1 MNNFGLRSLKTFAVI
16 FALSSALAVSATS
29 LFAADDVYP
38 SKLVR
43 LVVPTSAGGTQ
54 DLVARQIATKLSE
67 RLGKQVIVDNRGG
80 AGQIIGTEIV
90 AKADPDGYTLLV
102 PAGVHSIQASLLKLP
117 YDSIKS
123 FTPIGLMS
131 TVSFVLVVHPSVP
144 ANSVKDLIALAKR
157 KPGQLIFAGTGVGVT
172 PHMAIELFKMLAG
185 IDVTIVHF
193 KGQGPT
199 IPDLL
204 GGHSNASINSIPGF
218 LPHIKSGKLRA
229 LGTTAAKRTV
239 ALSDVP
245 TIAEAGVPGYE
256 TTSWY
261 GILAPA
267 GTPAPVVDRLD
278 KELTAILAL
287 DEVKKFFLTAGLDMN
302 HLGPTDFARF
312 IEQTIKSWERVV
324 KTANIKVE

>member
-1 MNNFGLRSLKTFAVI
+1 MSNLGVLLLKKSAVI
-16 FALSSALAVSATS
+16 LVLSSVLAVSATS
-29 LFAADDVYP
+29 LFAAEDVYP

-54 DLVARQIATKLSE
+54 DLVARQIAPKLSE

-90 AKADPDGYTLLV
+90 AKADPDGYTLLL

-117 YDSIKS
+117 YDPIKS

-131 TVSFVLVVHPSVP
+131 TVAFVLVVHPSVP
-144 ANSVKDLIALAKR
+144 AKSVKELIALAKR
-157 KPGQLIFAGTGVGVT
+157 KPGQLIFAATGVGVT
-172 PHMAIELFKMLAG
+172 PHMAMELFKMLAG

-229 LGTTAAKRTV
+229 LGTTATKRTV
-239 ALSDVP
+239 ALPEVP
-245 TIAEAGVPGYE
+245 TIAEAGLPGYE

-267 GTPAPVVDRLD
+267 GTPAPIVDRLN

-287 DEVKKFFLTAGLDMN
+287 DEIKKFFVTAGLDMN
-302 HLGPTDFARF
+302 HLGPTDFAKF
-312 IEQTIKSWERVV
+312 IEETIKGWERVV

>member
-1 MNNFGLRSLKTFAVI
+1 MNNLGVILLKKSAVI
-16 FALSSALAVSATS
+16 LVLSSVLAVSATS
-29 LFAADDVYP
+29 LLAADDVYP
-38 SKLVR
+38 SRLVR

-90 AKADPDGYTLLV
+90 AKADPDGYTLLL

-123 FTPIGLMS
+123 FTPIALMS
-131 TVSFVLVVHPSVP
+131 TVSFALVVHPSVP
-144 ANSVKDLIALAKR
+144 AKSVKELIGLAKQ
-157 KPGQLIFAGTGVGVT
+157 KPGQLIFAATGIGVT
-172 PHMAIELFKMLAG
+172 PHMATELFKMLAG
-185 IDVTIVHF
+185 IDITIVHF

-204 GGHSNASINSIPGF
+204 GGHSNASINSIPAF
-218 LPHIKSGKLRA
+218 LPHIKSGKLRV
-229 LGTTAAKRTV
+229 LGTTATKRTA
-239 ALSDVP
+239 ALPEVP
-245 TIAEAGVPGYE
+245 TIAEAGLAGYE

-267 GTPAPVVDRLD
+267 GTPAPIVDRLN

-287 DEVKKFFLTAGLDMN
+287 DEIKKFFVTAGLDMN
-302 HLGPTDFARF
+302 HLGPTDFAKF
-312 IEQTIKSWERVV
+312 IEETIKGWERVV

>member
-1 MNNFGLRSLKTFAVI
+1 MHRGLAVI
-16 FALSSALAVSATS
+16 FALSSILVVCANS

-90 AKADPDGYTLLV
+90 AKADPDGYTLLL

-117 YDSIKS
+117 YDAIKS
-123 FTPIGLMS
+123 FTPIALMS
-131 TVSFVLVVHPSVP
+131 TVSFALVVHPSVP
-144 ANSVKDLIALAKR
+144 ARSVKELIALAKQ
-157 KPGQLIFAGTGVGVT
+157 KPGQLIFAATGIGVT
-172 PHMAIELFKMLAG
+172 PHMATELFRMLAG
-185 IDVTIVHF
+185 IDITIVHF

-204 GGHSNASINSIPGF
+204 GGHSNASINSIPAF
-218 LPHIKSGKLRA
+218 LPHIKSGKLRV
-229 LGTTAAKRTV
+229 LGTTATKRTV
-239 ALSDVP
+239 AMPEVP
-245 TIAEAGVPGYE
+245 TIAEAGLPGYE

-267 GTPAPVVDRLD
+267 GTPAPIVDRLN

-287 DEVKKFFLTAGLDMN
+287 DEIRKFFVTVGLDMN

-312 IEQTIKSWERVV
+312 IEDAIKSWERVV
-324 KTANIKVE
+324 KAANIKAE